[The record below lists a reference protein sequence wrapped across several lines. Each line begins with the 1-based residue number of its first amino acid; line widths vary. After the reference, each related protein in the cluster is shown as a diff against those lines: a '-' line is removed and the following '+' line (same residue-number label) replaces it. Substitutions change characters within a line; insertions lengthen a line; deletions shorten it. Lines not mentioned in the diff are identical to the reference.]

1 MIKKILI
8 IFVFLASGQ
17 GLANLERSENV
28 QKIAEIASKN
38 PDLFGSWPSNG
49 ADTGI
54 HWPLELFLVF
64 IGIVALFL
72 IFSNDADTSK
82 RRADR
87 EKARLEE
94 EKARLEEEKLQKKEE
109 EKARLEEERI
119 IIEKKKLDN
128 FLIGLHHSLPFY
140 TRNDSQKYSQYNG
153 DDFRWSNIL
162 KTIKSNDTTETS
174 LYLVKVK
181 DLDSGDEHY
190 KVGTTAQ
197 EVPNRFLKSPDLEL
211 IEVLYEFKMD
221 ARFALFAEFHFIREF
236 RATDNPEGIEKS
248 SVVLDGIPEEPKKRF
263 SGYTE
268 VVKDNSVKKI
278 LALMRNL
285 PEYVA
290 RADDL
295 LTKKLTDKDIED
307 IKKEVY
313 QAEKQRSKKDSKN
326 SPNPFGKEEFS
337 DIMKDI
343 FE

>member
-87 EKARLEE
+87 